1 MFDFTDQVVMITGA
15 AGNLG
20 HATALAFRRG
30 GARLA
35 LANRSYNRLEETFA
49 NLSTAG
55 DVLFLAG
62 DLTDPGAVEGLAR
75 ETIEAFGRI
84 DVLVNVAGGF
94 KMGTPVHETPLE
106 TWDAMLDLNARTVIY
121 TGRAVIPYMLQQ
133 HSGKIINVAARAAL
147 AGKANMGAYI
157 AAKSVVVRLTETM
170 AAELASQ
177 GINVNCVLPGTIGM
191 LQATEVIKILLA
203 QGEPL
208 VGRLLQYDSLQM
220 TFRTFKLRRNTDC
233 PVCGEHPSITEY
245 IDYEGFCLGAA

>member
-1 MFDFTDQVVMITGA
+1 MFDFADQVVMITGA

-177 GINVNCVLPGTIGM
+177 GINVNCVLPGTIDTPQNRRAM
-191 LQATEVIKILLA
+191 PQANFSNWVAPEALADVICFLA
-203 QGEPL
+203 SPAARAIHGAS
-208 VGRLLQYDSLQM
+208 V
-220 TFRTFKLRRNTDC
+220 
-233 PVCGEHPSITEY
+233 PVYGLS
-245 IDYEGFCLGAA
+245 

>member
-1 MFDFTDQVVMITGA
+1 MFDFADQVVMITGA

-49 NLSTAG
+49 DLSTAG

-177 GINVNCVLPGTIGM
+177 GINVNCVLPGTIDTPQNRRAM
-191 LQATEVIKILLA
+191 PQANFSNWVAPEALADVICFLA
-203 QGEPL
+203 SPAARAIHGAS
-208 VGRLLQYDSLQM
+208 V
-220 TFRTFKLRRNTDC
+220 
-233 PVCGEHPSITEY
+233 PVYGLS
-245 IDYEGFCLGAA
+245 

>member
-1 MFDFTDQVVMITGA
+1 MFDFADQVVMITGA

-35 LANRSYNRLEETFA
+35 LANRSYDRLEETFA
-49 NLSTAG
+49 DLSTAD

-106 TWDAMLDLNARTVIY
+106 TWETMLDLNARTVIY

-133 HSGKIINVAARAAL
+133 HSGKIINIAARAAL

-157 AAKSVVVRLTETM
+157 ASKSVVVRLTETM

-177 GINVNCVLPGTIGM
+177 GINVNCVLPGTIDTPQNR
-191 LQATEVIKILLA
+191 QAMPQANFSKWVAPEALADVICFLA
-203 QGEPL
+203 SPAARAIHGAS
-208 VGRLLQYDSLQM
+208 V
-220 TFRTFKLRRNTDC
+220 
-233 PVCGEHPSITEY
+233 PVYGLS
-245 IDYEGFCLGAA
+245 